1 MAKIRIPRL
10 VLLVGIWWLG
20 LSFSPNN
27 IITPF
32 FCVSSFS
39 TEALPSLKQKSQ
51 QSCRET
57 IKSAPVEHLTVSS
70 TPAPDDDFPS
80 SSLSKSPIHTLI
92 LCRHGDS
99 IWNGGEP
106 GTHETFTGWT
116 DVPLS
121 QKGIKEAQN
130 TGKLVS
136 KYELGIDVCCTSI
149 LQRAQLTSHYICW
162 AFQDKPS
169 HVSPRKYIQ
178 DYRLNERHY
187 GALQGYVK
195 ADVEKGLHADLFDP
209 SKVRA
214 WRRSWYEI
222 PPSILSDS
230 KTGEYRRQVELK
242 KYSTICGGDENVP
255 VGESLQQVASNRI
268 RPFLNE
274 VLCPILNES
283 ASSKTAKTT
292 TIQSTTNGEVDEES
306 NDTPITGGTALI
318 VAHANSLRALIGVLC
333 ELDRNN
339 NSSNDCDE
347 EEEESTTSSSSSSS
361 SSALLRRL
369 EALRLPTGVPLVMK
383 FRHVAKRKHKEVNGS
398 QSDVSSTNHGDG
410 DAHDYYFQV
419 NDLEGLPIDDLPSRD
434 QLPVFPLSYCI

>member
-1 MAKIRIPRL
+1 MVTRRPL
-10 VLLVGIWWLG
+10 HLLLAVWWLC
-20 LSFSPNN
+20 LSTSTN
-27 IITPF
+27 IIIPF
-32 FCVSSFS
+32 FFVSSFS
-39 TEALPSLKQKSQ
+39 TEALPSLKQKAQ
-51 QSCRET
+51 QYQET
-57 IKSAPVEHLTVSS
+57 KPASTTENPAVSS
-70 TPAPDDDFPS
+70 SPAPADYTS
-80 SSLSKSPIHTLI
+80 SPIHTLI

-106 GTHETFTGWT
+106 GTQETFTGWT

-121 QKGIKEAQN
+121 QKGIKEAKN

-209 SKVRA
+209 SNVQA

-222 PPSILSDS
+222 PPSILSDY
-230 KTGEYRRQVELK
+230 KTGEYRRQEELK

-274 VLCPILNES
+274 VLCPILNEAS
-283 ASSKTAKTT
+283 AATSKKSTTT
-292 TIQSTTNGEVDEES
+292 TIQSTSNGDFMKP
-306 NDTPITGGTALI
+306 DAMIGGTALV
-318 VAHANSLRALIGVLC
+318 VAHANSLRSLIGVLC

-339 NSSNDCDE
+339 KNNNSNNECNE
-347 EEEESTTSSSSSSS
+347 EEEESASS

-383 FRHVAKRKHKEVNGS
+383 FRHIAKRKQEEVNGS
-398 QSDVSSTNHGDG
+398 SD

-419 NDLEGLPIDDLPSRD
+419 HDLEGLPIDDLPSRD